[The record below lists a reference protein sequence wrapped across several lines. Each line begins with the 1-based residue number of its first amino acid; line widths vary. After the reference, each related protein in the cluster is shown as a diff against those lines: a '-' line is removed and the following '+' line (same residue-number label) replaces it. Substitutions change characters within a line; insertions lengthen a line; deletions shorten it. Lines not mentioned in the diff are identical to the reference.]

1 MRVRTVLVTA
11 GLAALGVAS
20 LSASGAGRASTLG
33 GYRIVFGS
41 GCYGEKR
48 AYSMLADGSGL
59 TPLLP
64 PVRQLTPL
72 AISGD
77 GNTIAYRT
85 GASESYTTWSRER
98 RSRTFLKIRIGPP
111 ESFRLGRAS
120 PARAPRSAWPGTTR
134 PGT

>member
-59 TPLLP
+59 TPLRPDNRSMTGWGMVLAAT
-64 PVRQLTPL
+64 VPL
-72 AISGD
+72 S
-77 GNTIAYRT
+77 
-85 GASESYTTWSRER
+85 ASDASNPAASRWN
-98 RSRTFLKIRIGPP
+98 
-111 ESFRLGRAS
+111 AS
-120 PARAPRSAWPGTTR
+120 
-134 PGT
+134 